1 MRLEHAKLSVKD
13 AEAMTRFLQTMAAD
27 FRVRGKGLD
36 THGRP
41 WRHVGD
47 DDFYIALQTVTSGE
61 TRTPYGNTPGMNHL
75 GWEVD
80 SDNPMQYGMVEA
92 QGEGIGGGVTAADAP
107 GVTIYVQVDDLQA
120 VLDQVAALGGK
131 TVQEIT
137 SIPGM
142 VTMATFADPA
152 GNVVGLVA
160 AETPPAE

>member
-27 FRVRGKGLD
+27 FRVRGEGLD

-80 SDNPMQYGMVEA
+80 SVNELEA
-92 QGEGIGGGVTAADAP
+92 RMATTGYSP
-107 GVTIYVQVDDLQA
+107 KLRVDDHPARRRLYFYDPEGNDWEF
-120 VLDQVAALGGK
+120 VEYLTPNPRERHDYEQVA
-131 TVQEIT
+131 
-137 SIPGM
+137 
-142 VTMATFADPA
+142 
-152 GNVVGLVA
+152 
-160 AETPPAE
+160 